1 MSSSIH
7 LSLTDELRTFVDEN
21 TGDGSLFSTP
31 SEFIRDL
38 IREKKQRIEATQARD
53 KILEGYHDLIE
64 GRTIRYTGDVR
75 DVIKQAKQREEEGW
89 A

>member
-7 LSLTDELRTFVDEN
+7 LSLTDDLRAFVDEH

-38 IREKKQRIEATQARD
+38 IREKKRRLEAAQARD

-64 GRTIRYTGDVR
+64 GRTIRFAGDVR
-75 DVIKQAKQREEEGW
+75 DVIQEAKRRDAKGW
-89 A
+89 N

>member
-7 LSLTDELRTFVDEN
+7 LSLSDELRAFVDEH

-38 IREKKQRIEATQARD
+38 IREKKRRLEAAQARD
-53 KILEGYHDLIE
+53 KILEGYHDLID
-64 GRTIRYTGDVR
+64 GRTIRFSGDVR
-75 DVIKQAKQREEEGW
+75 EVIQEAKRREAIGW
-89 A
+89 K